1 MESPRTVVT
10 ARVPQ
15 KLTVI
20 LTHRCN
26 QRCEFCFDASSI
38 LCASVKDDL
47 TLDVVDRLVGL
58 LSAGVEDP
66 GTFNITL
73 SGGEPTLHRSFL
85 DILARF
91 SDAGFPI
98 TILTNGQAFADRHFL
113 FKVLRHRIWNFQISI
128 EGPDAETHDRRVSCP
143 GAFNRILKA
152 IVNVREAGVRFI
164 TNTTMTGLST
174 RQMFALIDL
183 VDSLGVVKMNI
194 GNTLPE
200 CAGLNWQVMMQYPT
214 VVEVAE
220 QLNLYALTKKIAFS
234 FITPLP
240 VCLKANR
247 PISNPS
253 VCSAGRYSIV
263 MDPDGTFRPC
273 SACFPP
279 AELLPTVFDVESF
292 ADVYA
297 RLRQPVAEYVNAD
310 VPSECRKCD
319 HFAECRAACPLYW
332 KAAGVTHP
340 LTWATRITIPQT
352 PKMET
357 NRSENPVS

>member
-10 ARVPQ
+10 AKVPQ
-15 KLTVI
+15 KLTVL

-26 QRCEFCFDASSI
+26 QRCEFCFDASSV
-38 LCASVKDDL
+38 LCASTEGDL
-47 TLDVVDRLVGL
+47 GLDMVDRLLAL

-66 GTFNITL
+66 STFNITL
-73 SGGEPTLHRSFL
+73 SGGEPALHRSFL
-85 DILARF
+85 EIVARF
-91 SDAGFPI
+91 SAAGFPI
-98 TILTNGQAFADRHFL
+98 TILTNGQAFADRAFL
-113 FKVLRHRIWNFQISI
+113 DKVLQYRIWNFQISI
-128 EGPDAETHDRRVSCP
+128 EGPDARTHDRRVGCS
-143 GAFNRILKA
+143 GAFGRTIRA
-152 IVNVREAGVRFI
+152 IVNARDSGVKFI

-174 RQMFALIDL
+174 AEMFGVIDL
-183 VDSLGVVKMNI
+183 MDSLGVVKMNI

-200 CAGLNWQVMMQYPT
+200 CAGRNWQVMMQYPA
-214 VVEVAE
+214 VAEIAE
-220 QLNLYALTKKIAFS
+220 QLNLYALTKRISFS

-240 VCLKANR
+240 VCLKAGH

-279 AELLPTVFDVESF
+279 AELLPTVFDVTSF

-297 RLRQPVAEYVNAD
+297 SLRRPVAEFVNSD
-310 VPSECRKCD
+310 VPVECHECD
-319 HFAECRAACPLYW
+319 RFAECRAACPLYW

-340 LTWATRITIPQT
+340 ATWSA
-352 PKMET
+352 
-357 NRSENPVS
+357 SV